1 MQDTSTDTEDPDI
14 EGDTEVEEI
23 GTEEPH
29 SSGAMQ
35 TEVELQ
41 NRATQ
46 TYERDFP
53 SQKKASRGTCTLG
66 LKSGSDNRLHS
77 SQQRSGHRTSLL
89 P

>member
-1 MQDTSTDTEDPDI
+1 MEKRQIIEVVKSLMQDTSTDTEDPDI

-23 GTEEPH
+23 GIEEPH

-46 TYERDFP
+46 TPGEE
-53 SQKKASRGTCTLG
+53 SQSSKQSK
-66 LKSGSDNRLHS
+66 LHQLS
-77 SQQRSGHRTSLL
+77 CMCKN
-89 P
+89 